1 MRVLWLSPFPPY
13 PADFGGALRT
23 YNLLKQA
30 IRAGHEIHLICWGC
44 GNAPRDQ
51 ESVRVL
57 SDLCA
62 SVQLVDKPVRQKRW
76 QQLQALTSRRSF
88 QYFFHYSP
96 AIQKLLADTIRRVKP
111 QLIQVEFSQMA
122 YYALPVGIP
131 AVLDL
136 HNIEYEVL
144 QRMAEKSG
152 TRFRRMYNLLE
163 YSKFKRDEPHL
174 WQRFDSLLATSK
186 RDHDIVLEYLPDAR
200 ILVVPNGVDTEY
212 FHPVDPNDC
221 VKNDTV
227 IFTGLMSY
235 FPNIDGVQ
243 FFKREIWPYI
253 EQALPAIRWTIM
265 GLNPPPEV
273 QAFAGASI
281 EVTGGVDD
289 VRPRIWQSAVCVVP
303 LRMGGG
309 TRLKV
314 VEALAMGKAMVS
326 TSLGCEGIDVEDD
339 QHLLIRDDPRLF
351 AGAVIDLLQDPRRR
365 EALGQAGRQLAIEKY
380 DWQVIARP
388 MLDEWQRLAG
398 K

>member
-1 MRVLWLSPFPPY
+1 MRVVWLSPFPPY

-44 GNAPRDQ
+44 GDGPRDQ

-62 SVQLVDKPVRQKRW
+62 SVQLVDKPAGQKRW
-76 QQLQALTSRRSF
+76 QQLRALSSRRSF
-88 QYFFHYSP
+88 QYFYHYSP
-96 AIQKLLADTIRRVKP
+96 AIQQLLSDTIRRVKP
-111 QLIQVEFSQMA
+111 NLVQVEFSQMA
-122 YYALPVGIP
+122 YYDLPAGLP
-131 AVLDL
+131 KVLDL

-174 WQRFDSLLATSK
+174 WQRFDSLLTTSK
-186 RDHDIVLEYLPDAR
+186 RDKEIVLEAQPDAR

-212 FHPVDPNDC
+212 FHPADSSDGVQD
-221 VKNDTV
+221 DTV

-243 FFKREIWPYI
+243 FFKREIWQHI
-253 EQALPAIRWTIM
+253 EQILPSSRWIIM

-273 QAFAGASI
+273 QAFAGESI

-326 TSLGCEGIDVEDD
+326 TSLGCEGIDVKDG
-339 QHLLIRDDPRLF
+339 QHLLIRDDPQLF
-351 AGAVIDLLQDPRRR
+351 AGAVIRLLQDPQQRA
-365 EALGQAGRQLAIEKY
+365 ALGQAGRRLAIEKY
-380 DWQVIARP
+380 DWQVVARP
-388 MLDEWQRLAG
+388 MLDEWEWLAG